1 MQAGL
6 LGHEEQP
13 PELTLRNLHRE
24 RCKRGK
30 RWSQVLQLSNVSFE
44 TGGLNVGGMIDQR
57 NPPHPLIKTCFANFL
72 EICSITFALFSRMGG
87 DGASGETLKAPCP
100 TKISS

>member
-24 RCKRGK
+24 RRKRGK
-30 RWSQVLQLSNVSFE
+30 RWSQVFQLSNVSFE

-57 NPPHPLIKTCFANFL
+57 NPPHPLIRGFHSIQREVFVAGMDRVSADRKVG
-72 EICSITFALFSRMGG
+72 CSTIDLCIL
-87 DGASGETLKAPCP
+87 LK
-100 TKISS
+100 

>member
-57 NPPHPLIKTCFANFL
+57 NPPHPLICLFEASSVLPSLAAN
-72 EICSITFALFSRMGG
+72 R
-87 DGASGETLKAPCP
+87 D
-100 TKISS
+100 

>member
-24 RCKRGK
+24 RRKRGK

-44 TGGLNVGGMIDQR
+44 NRWMNVGGMIDQR
-57 NPPHPLIKTCFANFL
+57 NQKHPLKL
-72 EICSITFALFSRMGG
+72 R
-87 DGASGETLKAPCP
+87 
-100 TKISS
+100 